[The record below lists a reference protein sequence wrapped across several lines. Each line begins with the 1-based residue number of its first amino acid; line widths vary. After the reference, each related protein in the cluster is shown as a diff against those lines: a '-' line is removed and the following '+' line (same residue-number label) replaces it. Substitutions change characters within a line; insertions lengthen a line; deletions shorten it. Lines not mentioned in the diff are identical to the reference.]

1 MNHSAAG
8 TPEAEEQW
16 EVARRGILLVLHN
29 RYQEAETLFKSG
41 GDSAVMAAG
50 SCFIGFMNALMTFE
64 EDKLNECM
72 AELRAL
78 ERRCAS
84 DIGWLKSMR
93 NKVFGE
99 TTQSLTDR
107 LETQIILADTQV
119 SIAILTFLQQDIAGY
134 VKGGWTLRKAW
145 KVYQHTYQQILGLY
159 KKAFKNGAA
168 PQQQTPLF
176 LNCDLPSWSQPTTPC
191 QEDNNND
198 WSVPSSLASTP
209 TSLSP
214 KPLTHHQHSFL
225 KNPLAAFFGSHQQQT
240 NQNNSTNECPIPA
253 DTIARL
259 LGAISFGY
267 GTFQLCMS
275 LLPPSM
281 LKLIHFLGFT
291 GDRARGV
298 EALMFCKTS
307 RDMRAPLATLT
318 LLWYHTIVRPFFS
331 QNGLYSKSSLN
342 AAKILLE
349 DNDPEFGTSAFF
361 LFFQGRVCRLQSDIP
376 GAIQAF
382 QGALE
387 KSPQREVQLLCL
399 HEIGWCYLATLS
411 YVEAFH
417 SFNILKKRSRW
428 SKYFYTYLTLLCLGS
443 LDNRK
448 ELDKFVQS
456 LSSLQSDP
464 STYSTNQLDD
474 FVQKRLDK
482 LLDTFKVAP
491 RPIYFK
497 LFIYEL
503 LYLWSLLASA
513 PPITLIVQDCL
524 SCQDEEPMVGLSK
537 LILGASLNY
546 LGRKTE
552 ALTALESV
560 LLARKD
566 TPTNAPDAHITA
578 FALYEMGIIL
588 IQNYETQE
596 EGRACLLKVQSSFKG
611 FDFESRLSVRIHGAL
626 RPMEE

>member
-1 MNHSAAG
+1 MNQQ
-8 TPEAEEQW
+8 PEMEEQW

-29 RYQEAETLFKSG
+29 RYQEAEALFKSG

-50 SCFIGFMNALMTFE
+50 SCFIGFMSALMTFE

-72 AELRAL
+72 TELRAL
-78 ERRCAS
+78 ERRCAGE
-84 DIGWLKSMR
+84 IGWLKSMR

-99 TTQSLTDR
+99 STQCLTDR

-159 KKAFKNGAA
+159 KRAFQN
-168 PQQQTPLF
+168 PQHAPLF
-176 LNCDLPSWSQPTTPC
+176 LNCDLPTWSQPPPPTPC
-191 QEDNNND
+191 QEDNND

-214 KPLTHHQHSFL
+214 KPLTHHHHSFL
-225 KNPLAAFFGSHQQQT
+225 KNPLAAFFGSHNTNGQQ
-240 NQNNSTNECPIPA
+240 STNECPIPA

-291 GDRARGV
+291 GDRSAGV
-298 EALMFCKTS
+298 EALMFCKQS

-331 QNGLYSKSSLN
+331 QTGHFSKASLN
-342 AAKILLE
+342 AAKILLD

-361 LFFQGRVCRLQSDIP
+361 LFFQGRVCRLQSNIP

-399 HEIGWCYLATLS
+399 HEIGWCYLASLS

-428 SKYFYTYLTLLCLGS
+428 SKYFYTYLTLLCLGA

-456 LSSLQSDP
+456 FLSLQSDP
-464 STYSTNQLDD
+464 SNYSTNQLDD
-474 FVQKRLDK
+474 FVQKRLNK
-482 LLDTFKVAP
+482 LLDTFKVEP
-491 RPIYFK
+491 QPIHFK
-497 LFIYEL
+497 MFVYEL

-513 PPITLIVQDCL
+513 TPITIIVQDCL
-524 SCQDEEPMVGLSK
+524 SCDGEEPMLGLSK
-537 LILGASLNY
+537 LILGASLNI
-546 LGRKTE
+546 LNRKAE

-560 LLARKD
+560 LLVRKD
-566 TPTNAPDAHITA
+566 LPSTAPDAHITA

-588 IQNYETQE
+588 IENYETQE
-596 EGRACLLKVQSSFKG
+596 EGRACLLKIQSSFKN

-626 RPMEE
+626 RSLEE